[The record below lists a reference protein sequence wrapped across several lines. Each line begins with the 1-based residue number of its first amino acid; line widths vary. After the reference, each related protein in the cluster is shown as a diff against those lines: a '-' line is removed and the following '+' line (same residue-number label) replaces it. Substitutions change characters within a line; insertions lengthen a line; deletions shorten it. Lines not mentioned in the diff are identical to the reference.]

1 MSAGIEI
8 LSSNY
13 KTQIGS
19 SGGPLFRMV
28 DSGVFSVAAGASYSI
43 PRKSI
48 DELLFIS
55 APNGVYVCRRYSS
68 ETQHVIKILN
78 QGTTNLKWYTFSRYR
93 ETSNES
99 LDRFGFEV
107 FSETGDVI
115 YHSSFKIAR
124 ITNAIKVADGKS
136 ESLSGYFNSS
146 VNAACLTTNRFYLY
160 NPILESNVATLYTD
174 CLLFK
179 NNSVSAGLIDVNTE
193 YPRYGYRP
201 SSYVGGYILIID
213 VTGY

>member
-8 LSSNY
+8 LASNY
-13 KTQIGS
+13 RTQIGS
-19 SGGPLFRMV
+19 SGSPLLKLV
-28 DSGVFSVAAGASYSI
+28 GSGVLSVAAGASYNI

-55 APNGVYVCRRYSS
+55 APSGVYVCRRYSS

-78 QGTTNLKWYTFSRYR
+78 QGTTNLKWYTFSKYR
-93 ETSNES
+93 ETPNVN

-107 FSETGDVI
+107 FSETGDVV

-124 ITNAIKVADGKS
+124 ITNAIKVADGES

-160 NPILESNVATLYTD
+160 DPILESSAASLYTD

-179 NNSVSAGLIDVNTE
+179 TNSVSAGLINVSTE